1 MELRFCFSFDIKV
14 ESILSAREFV
24 VNLQIS
30 FKILFVSAYLLHVL
44 LSYFCSIMRLALY
57 ILAFYTVV
65 LSCIPCQDEPLHLSY
80 KGSMASI
87 HASADHQ
94 DQGTVDLCS
103 PFCICACCAGITL
116 QQPFTSLPTAT
127 SVPFF
132 KDDAF
137 AYAAGSK
144 GGDLASIWQPP
155 RI

>member
-1 MELRFCFSFDIKV
+1 
-14 ESILSAREFV
+14 
-24 VNLQIS
+24 
-30 FKILFVSAYLLHVL
+30 
-44 LSYFCSIMRLALY
+44 MRLALY

-65 LSCIPCQDEPLHLSY
+65 LSCIPCQDEPLRFSH
-80 KGSMASI
+80 KDIPATI
-87 HASADHQ
+87 NTSADHQ

-116 QQPFTSLPTAT
+116 QQPFASLPEVT

-137 AYAAGSK
+137 AYTAGSK
-144 GGDLASIWQPP
+144 GGDPASIWQPP